1 MLFTDTVKPC
11 LSLWVVLRAPCLSLW
26 VVLRAPCLSLWVVL
40 RAPCLSLWER
50 CPQGG
55 EGPLSHG

>member
-1 MLFTDTVKPC
+1 MITNALTGFMQPPDKLEFVE
-11 LSLWVVLRAPCLSLW
+11 LAMRA
-26 VVLRAPCLSLWVVL
+26 
-40 RAPCLSLWER
+40 CLSLWER